1 MTQPKRP
8 ATARTPSPQQ
18 QRDVVDYPSVV
29 KSSPSPS
36 LLWMAYAFF
45 SMVFVT
51 CVRSALAFGGPEP
64 ALAFYGVYHRHPW
77 NQAIHFVGVPMIIWT
92 LLIMAAHV
100 PLFPMMGQKQEKS
113 LLTSLRV
120 HCGGW
125 VQPHPPTWAT
135 MMALLY
141 VVFYLRIDVVGA
153 LLYTPILMGM
163 YKTAVEWTA
172 RCRSRNGGIGKDGPN
187 FSTSRLLTWAM
198 IVHVLGWYVQI
209 HPGHRIIEGAQP
221 AAVANL
227 GAALTT
233 GPLFAFYEGVW
244 YLGFRKQLQRRVL
257 DLVQVYTQQ
266 LCEEG
271 SAMRVCATL
280 KY

>member
-8 ATARTPSPQQ
+8 APSRTPSPQQ
-18 QRDVVDYPSVV
+18 RDVVNDHSVV
-29 KSSPSPS
+29 KSPS
-36 LLWMAYAFF
+36 LPLLWVAHAFF
-45 SMVFVT
+45 FVVFVT
-51 CVRSALAFGGPEP
+51 CVRSALAFGGPES

-100 PLFPMMGQKQEKS
+100 PLFPIGQKQEKS
-113 LLTSLRV
+113 LLSLSLRV

-141 VVFYLRIDVVGA
+141 VVFYLRIDVMGA

-172 RCRSRNGGIGKDGPN
+172 RCRSRHGSGSKDGPSN
-187 FSTSRLLTWAM
+187 FSTRRLLTWALV
-198 IVHVLGWYVQI
+198 VHALGWYVQI
-209 HPGHRIIEGAQP
+209 HPGHQILEGAQP

-244 YLGFRKQLQRRVL
+244 YLGFRKPLQRRVL

-280 KY
+280 KD

>member
-8 ATARTPSPQQ
+8 TTRTPSPQQ
-18 QRDVVDYPSVV
+18 RDVVDDRSVV
-29 KSSPSPS
+29 KLPLS
-36 LLWMAYAFF
+36 LLWVAHAFF

-113 LLTSLRV
+113 LLSSLRV